1 MSHLPPGTDET
12 TGSQGVLADTNGA
25 SEEPCVCLTPD
36 DIAALRFAHAVLTHL
51 DQDGKDGDEYAY
63 ELLIEVHNAI
73 PTTDAENGEYT
84 DHLARLAALIGEQ
97 P

>member
-63 ELLIEVHNAI
+63 E
-73 PTTDAENGEYT
+73 ENGDYT